1 MADDEV
7 TAANLCDRFIEEQ
20 EYIQKYIEFVQHK
33 TAMFES
39 QVTEVSNILSK
50 YDLIKIERRS
60 LAWRESYSHE
70 ELQQIYD
77 QLKRTIPAIASES
90 EKTASELESLQEP
103 PGLYSIDVRTPEGEC
118 IQYMI
123 EALEYKSSPAN
134 IEESCRDLMEQIRV
148 HNLEMGDGDPS
159 IYTGDMVEYAA
170 QGAVYILASRKLNE
184 LNYVLKQIGD
194 IDIVLRMDTPD
205 AEINVLRQVFITLM
219 TIYDATIF
227 DMMRV
232 ALKSDFF
239 ALISVFGKSDKVS
252 LEKLGQYSSFEDFRD
267 EVIEDQLKPKYL
279 KDILLILNSLGV
291 PLIKKEGEDKFIHLL
306 ELVLRRNIHIHNK
319 GRVDERYLEKD
330 QNGTPRY
337 NIYKLALGDMA
348 CIDQG
353 YWNLANR
360 ICRNCVVSVSDWIAS
375 LLSAAQQDT
384 VADETN

>member
-1 MADDEV
+1 MADYEV

-20 EYIQKYIEFVQHK
+20 EYIQKYIEFMQHK

-39 QVTEVSNILSK
+39 QVAEVSNILSK
-50 YDLIKIERRS
+50 YDLLKIERRRW
-60 LAWRESYSHE
+60 AWREPYSHE
-70 ELQQIYD
+70 ELQKLYD
-77 QLKRTIPAIASES
+77 QLQRTLPAIASES
-90 EKTASELESLQEP
+90 EKTASELESLKKP
-103 PGLYSIDVRTPEGEC
+103 PGLYSIDARSPEGEC

-123 EALEYKSSPAN
+123 DALEYNSTHDN

-159 IYTGDMVEYAA
+159 IYTGDMVEYAVQSA
-170 QGAVYILASRKLNE
+170 IYILASRKLNE
-184 LNYVLKQIGD
+184 LNYALKQIGD
-194 IDIVLRMDTPD
+194 IAIVLRMSTPD
-205 AEINVLRQVFITLM
+205 AEINVLRQGFITLM

-227 DMMRV
+227 DMIRV

-239 ALISVFGKSDKVS
+239 TLISIFGKSDKVS

-279 KDILLILNSLGV
+279 KDILFILNSLGV
-291 PLIKKEGEDKFIHLL
+291 PLVKQEGEERFIHLL

-319 GRVDERYLEKD
+319 GRADERYLERD

-337 NIYKLALGDMA
+337 NIYNLALGDMA

-360 ICRNCVVSVSDWIAS
+360 LCRNCVVSVSDWIAS
-375 LLSAAQQDT
+375 L
-384 VADETN
+384 